1 MRWRRIAS
9 QLGRSVAVWAVSTVT
24 MLALAALLPDF
35 RLQSADG
42 DSVTTIAVAAAC
54 GAGAFGI
61 LSAVVWPLLVRLLLL
76 VPALVLGLLVFFLNG
91 SLLLLALRV
100 NPSGRGEAAPET
112 AVIVA
117 AVMSAVASAT
127 GAALAVR
134 DDEAYRRR
142 LHRLATRGRRA
153 HPPCPTAPGL
163 VCVQL
168 DGVGHDVLTAA
179 VRKGLMPTVA
189 RWLAPDENADPA
201 ARGIRPA
208 ADGVRPGRDEERPAG
223 DGSGP
228 AADGVRPGTDGGR
241 PGEGGTGTPAGDGSR
256 PALDGVRP
264 GRDEERPAGDGSGP
278 AADGVRP
285 GTDGG
290 RPGGGG
296 TGTPAGDGSRP
307 ALDGVRPGRD
317 EERPAGDGSG
327 PAADGVRPGTDGGR
341 PGGGGTG
348 TPAGDGSR
356 PALDGVRPGTD
367 EERPAGDGPR
377 PAADGTRPAR
387 EGAHTAADA
396 TSPAADGPRPAAA
409 ADRSPRG
416 PAPALPGH
424 GRIAALRGHEAS
436 SALPAQRRATSRFTR
451 RPRGPRPVHAPTH
464 RLTPWRTDWSSQ
476 TGASQLGILHGS
488 TFDVPAFRWYEK
500 DRGEVMVCNRPT
512 SAAEL
517 QRRAALRTGEDGL
530 LAVDGASRGNLFSGG
545 AGEQALVLSI
555 ATRRRGRDNRSRAG
569 YFAYFSDPANAV
581 RTALSFV
588 AEVAREIGQSTR
600 ARLRR
605 QRPRVSRGGLYPL
618 VRAFATVVERDVV
631 VAAVMGDMLAGR
643 TAVYADLVAYDE
655 VAHHSGPHGRDA
667 EKVLQRLDR
676 CLALLERVAEHAP
689 RPYRIVVLS
698 DHGQSP
704 GETFRARYGLTL
716 GDLVRAGCGLPVP
729 RRAEQTHSGAE
740 ARAAVRAALRRPV
753 EEKGAHRRPARRP
766 EPVVLASGNLGLVS
780 FPDVPHRMTKEE
792 IDSRHPALL
801 TTLANH
807 PGIGFL
813 LVRSERHGGVV
824 LGAHGAEIPLARLD
838 EEPGPLARFGPGAAD
853 AVRRTHSFPHTADIM
868 VNSAYDPAD
877 GEVLAFEEQIGS
889 HGGLGGAQSRPFL
902 LSPVDLSPPSADGTE
917 PVGAERIHRILRR
930 WLNELNGPQV
940 PLTPAPEE
948 EEQAA

>member
-1 MRWRRIAS
+1 MRKVRWRRFAS
-9 QLGRSVAVWAVSTVT
+9 QAGRSIAVWAVSTTT
-24 MLALAALLPDF
+24 MLVLAGLLPDF
-35 RLQSADG
+35 QLQSADG
-42 DSVTTIAVAAAC
+42 DSATRIAVTAAC
-54 GAGAFGI
+54 GAGAFGV

-76 VPALVLGLLVFFLNG
+76 VPAFVLGLLVFFLNG
-91 SLLLLALRV
+91 SLLLLALHI

-134 DDEAYRRR
+134 DDETYRRR
-142 LHRLATRGRRA
+142 LHRLATRTRRA
-153 HPPCPTAPGL
+153 HPPCPAAPGL

-168 DGVGHDVLTAA
+168 DGVGHDVLTDA
-179 VRKGLMPTVA
+179 VRRGLMPTVA
-189 RWLAPDENADPA
+189 RWLAAADD
-201 ARGIRPA
+201 IRP
-208 ADGVRPGRDEERPAG
+208 VAG
-223 DGSGP
+223 GP
-228 AADGVRPGTDGGR
+228 P
-241 PGEGGTGTPAGDGSR
+241 
-256 PALDGVRP
+256 
-264 GRDEERPAGDGSGP
+264 
-278 AADGVRP
+278 
-285 GTDGG
+285 
-290 RPGGGG
+290 
-296 TGTPAGDGSRP
+296 
-307 ALDGVRPGRD
+307 
-317 EERPAGDGSG
+317 
-327 PAADGVRPGTDGGR
+327 
-341 PGGGGTG
+341 
-348 TPAGDGSR
+348 
-356 PALDGVRPGTD
+356 
-367 EERPAGDGPR
+367 
-377 PAADGTRPAR
+377 
-387 EGAHTAADA
+387 
-396 TSPAADGPRPAAA
+396 
-409 ADRSPRG
+409 
-416 PAPALPGH
+416 
-424 GRIAALRGHEAS
+424 
-436 SALPAQRRATSRFTR
+436 
-451 RPRGPRPVHAPTH
+451 PTH

-517 QRRAALRTGEDGL
+517 QRRAMAHTGDAGL

-555 ATRRRGRDNRSRAG
+555 AARRRDRGNRSRAG
-569 YFAYFSDPANAV
+569 YFAYFCDPANAV

-588 AEVAREIGQSTR
+588 AEVTREIGQSTR
-600 ARLRR
+600 ARVRR
-605 QRPRVSRGGLYPL
+605 QRPRVGRGGLYPF

-655 VAHHSGPHGRDA
+655 VAHHSGPRSRDA
-667 EKVLQRLDR
+667 EKVLERLDR
-676 CLALLERVAEHAP
+676 SLALLERVAEHAP

-729 RRAEQTHSGAE
+729 RRAERTHSGAE

-753 EEKGAHRRPARRP
+753 EEKGGHHRPARDS
-766 EPVVLASGNLGLVS
+766 EPIVLASGNLGLVS
-780 FPDVPHRMTKEE
+780 FPDVPHRMTREE
-792 IDSRHPALL
+792 LDARHPGLL

-824 LGAHGAEIPLARLD
+824 LGAHGAEVPVAELD
-838 EEPGPLARFGPGAAD
+838 DEDGPLARFGPGAAD

-868 VNSAYDPAD
+868 VNSAHDPAD

-902 LSPVDLSPPSADGTE
+902 LSPLDLSAPAGDGQT
-917 PVGAERIHRILRR
+917 PAGAEHVHRVLRR
-930 WLNELNGPQV
+930 WLAELEGPQV
-940 PLTPAPEE
+940 PLATDAREE
-948 EEQAA
+948 RAA